1 MSNFAVAFLPTR
13 SPITPA
19 PDPTEFFVI
28 NMTATQF
35 NRSAEINDK
44 QLTTL
49 DGRYRKI
56 VYSDTNQISIEVVEG
71 EYFDE
76 LLDPLDDSAM
86 TMFFK
91 SVRSGETFFISDI
104 DNADA
109 LVEVQMVGRESR
121 SRVSA
126 VDVAKFRYQFTV
138 REVIQ

>member
-1 MSNFAVAFLPTR
+1 MINIAVAFLPTK
-13 SPITPA
+13 SPITPT
-19 PDPTEFFVI
+19 PDPTEFFTIDMV
-28 NMTATQF
+28 ATKF
-35 NRSAEINDK
+35 DRIADVNDK

-56 VYSDTNQISIEVVEG
+56 VYSDTNKINIEVVEG
-71 EYFDE
+71 KYLDGS
-76 LLDPLDDSAM
+76 LDPLDDSAM

-91 SVRSGETFFISDI
+91 SVRSGEIFFISDL
-104 DNADA
+104 DNANA